1 MSTENIRQTKM
12 AITTFSNVSIWNQ
25 HNEIISIKN
34 TCYSVG
40 GSDCYETFRNK
51 TPGDPAGIRKVSKWE
66 PYNFYVESAMY
77 TNIKSIEEWFDF
89 SHDEIDQSL
98 SSFSCYY

>member
-25 HNEIISIKN
+25 HTERISIKN

-51 TPGDPAGIRKVSKWE
+51 TPKIA
-66 PYNFYVESAMY
+66 
-77 TNIKSIEEWFDF
+77 NINICQEVVLILNLDCTVQFINWI
-89 SHDEIDQSL
+89 HTRQIL
-98 SSFSCYY
+98 YYYYD